1 MRPLQDDDPAR
12 VGAYT
17 LHSRL
22 GRGAMG
28 TVYLGTSPGG
38 RPVAVKVARAELADD
53 PEFRERFR
61 REVEMARAV
70 GGFWTAAV
78 VDADPEAA
86 HPWLATEYV
95 AGPTLQQAVSEH
107 GPLPVPAVRR
117 LAAGLAEALSAIH
130 AAGLVH
136 RDLKPSN
143 VLLGTDGPRVIDFG
157 ISQALERA
165 KITAT
170 GAFLGTP
177 GFLSPEQITG
187 GHIGPES
194 DVFALGAVLTYAATG
209 TGPFG
214 DGQSDALMYRAM
226 YTEPTLDG
234 LPPDLAEVIAACLDR
249 DPVRRPAPD
258 HLLARLGGI
267 EPLASGSADWLPAPV
282 QTLVD
287 HYATELHNQT
297 GAIPL
302 SGPMSST
309 DSSTAGRATS
319 STDSSTAAST
329 GPTMP
334 VANHPVGSRGSEAG
348 TGPPY
353 PPHTGQQ
360 DVRHS
365 SGSSEYGPYVHYQ
378 EPWPPSTGLPSLDQ
392 PLNQP
397 LDQPLAPPA
406 AQQTRSYSVLG
417 SEWPDLSAE
426 SASSASS
433 AAPDRD
439 VGAVQF
445 RTVRWQGLLLA
456 CCQVVVGLTVAAWAD
471 RAWWAD
477 RDVRVLAL
485 VLFVVLFAAATRQ
498 LVRVARPSFS
508 LEVGPSG
515 LVVRRGR
522 QRWSLGWRSVARVRV
537 VEHGA
542 RPWLVVW
549 LADGSTPPRTLGTA
563 AFRRYHGGLRL
574 FPVAHEQGRRQ
585 RRREVRELRAALAWH
600 APRAFDPNP

>member
-117 LAAGLAEALSAIH
+117 LSAGLAEALTAIH

-143 VLLGTDGPRVIDFG
+143 VLLGADGPRVIDFG

-249 DPVRRPAPD
+249 DPGRRPAPG

-267 EPLASGSADWLPAPV
+267 EPLAPGSTDWLPAPV

-297 GAIPL
+297 GAIPV
-302 SGPMSST
+302 SGPVSSP
-309 DSSTAGRATS
+309 DSMTAGASPSSAT
-319 STDSSTAAST
+319 AST
-329 GPTMP
+329 GLTMP
-334 VANHPVGSRGSEAG
+334 VATPLAGSRGSEAG
-348 TGPPY
+348 TGPTY

-360 DVRHS
+360 DLRHS
-365 SGSSEYGPYVHYQ
+365 SGGSEYGPYVHYQ
-378 EPWPPSTGLPSLDQ
+378 EPWPPSTGLP
-392 PLNQP
+392 PLGQP

-417 SEWPDLSAE
+417 SEWPDPSAE
-426 SASSASS
+426 SASSAP
-433 AAPDRD
+433 PDRD

-445 RTVRWQGLLLA
+445 RTVRWQALLLA
-456 CCQVVVGLTVAAWAD
+456 CCQVVVGLTLAAWAD

-477 RDVRVLAL
+477 RGVRLLAL
-485 VLFVVLFAAATRQ
+485 IFFVVFFAAATRQ
-498 LVRVARPSFS
+498 LMRVARPSFS

-522 QRWSLGWRSVARVRV
+522 QRWSLGWRSIARVRV